1 MASSSSLSR
10 GCGHGFKANRQNVRH
25 CDSGGGHGSQI
36 GHDHRIGQ
44 ILPGDGSFR
53 ENYFDRGYVRRKYYG
68 VLVDK
73 FRHSCD
79 TSGNPGQ
86 PLKRSSDVSGH
97 DSREPTTGLVRN
109 DQRTPTIS
117 LARVLASLFDQ
128 PSAKHID
135 GYGAIVGRACVAV
148 GVRDHWHIDLQ

>member
-1 MASSSSLSR
+1 MASASSLSR
-10 GCGHGFKANRQNVRH
+10 GCGYGFKGDRQNVRH

-36 GHDHRIGQ
+36 GQDHRVGQ
-44 ILPGDGSFR
+44 ILPGDGSFW
-53 ENYFDRGYVRRKYYG
+53 ENYFDRGYVPRKYSG

-73 FRHSCD
+73 FQHSRD

-86 PLKRSSDVSGH
+86 PLKRSFDVPGH
-97 DSREPTTGLVRN
+97 DSREPTTGPVRN
-109 DQRTPTIS
+109 DQRAPTIS

-148 GVRDHWHIDLQ
+148 GVREHWHIDLQ